1 MSAMATSNGAQ
12 REPRLSWSSSHGTP
26 AMAPQQWHAWW
37 HPAMAPQQWHPAM
50 ASSNGA
56 QQWHPAMAPSNGLL
70 PLVYHSRPQRL
81 AFLMLRSAAD
91 LCRCNK
97 PRLPSQKTTTDANNP
112 PCRSQKP
119 CHCRKKKP
127 PALSQ
132 KKPNADRRKKPPNQP
147 TVAKKP
153 RYRRKKPEA
162 LSVSG
167 RTGCVLTC
175 GSISLSFPG
184 FTTGRNR
191 APVSSQKG
199 QDALVPLACQ

>member
-1 MSAMATSNGAQ
+1 MA
-12 REPRLSWSSSHGTP
+12 PP

-97 PRLPSQKTTTDANNP
+97 PRLPSQKTPTDANNP

-119 CHCRKKKP
+119 CHCRKKNP
-127 PALSQ
+127 
-132 KKPNADRRKKPPNQP
+132 RHCRKKNPTP
-147 TVAKKP
+147 TVAKNP
-153 RYRRKKPEA
+153 P
-162 LSVSG
+162 
-167 RTGCVLTC
+167 TN
-175 GSISLSFPG
+175 P
-184 FTTGRNR
+184 
-191 APVSSQKG
+191 PSQKNPVT
-199 QDALVPLACQ
+199 DAKNPKPFRFRGEQVVFWLVVVFLWVFQVSLPVATERQYPPKKAKMHLCL

>member
-1 MSAMATSNGAQ
+1 
-12 REPRLSWSSSHGTP
+12 
-26 AMAPQQWHAWW
+26 MAPQQWHAWW

-97 PRLPSQKTTTDANNP
+97 PRLPSQKTPTDANNP

-119 CHCRKKKP
+119 CHCRKKP
-127 PALSQ
+127 PG
-132 KKPNADRRKKPPNQP
+132 
-147 TVAKKP
+147 TVAKKTQHRP
-153 RYRRKKPEA
+153 SQKTPQPTHRRKKKP
-162 LSVSG
+162 LPTQKTRSPDKVHVS
-167 RTGCVLTC
+167 RY
-175 GSISLSFPG
+175 IKRYFFPS
-184 FTTGRNR
+184 
-191 APVSSQKG
+191 PW
-199 QDALVPLACQ
+199 